1 MYGLLSV
8 SMIKNFMQHYNIRA
22 ALIAG
27 CFFVSSCE
35 NDMRE
40 VQAMGKKTIGV
51 EEAKNIE
58 SYLSQSGKV
67 KAKLVAPLMLRY
79 QLDTPKVEF
88 PKSLFVNF
96 YNDSLQVESKLSAKY
111 GNYFENENR
120 IFLRD
125 SIVVYNVTGDT
136 LFCNDLYWDQQ
147 KGIFYT
153 NKKVIIKKPGGQ
165 LLYGKGL
172 VASQDFKSYTIRS
185 VYNSMINI
193 PDSSFVAE

>member
-1 MYGLLSV
+1 
-8 SMIKNFMQHYNIRA
+8 MIKSIIKQYNIWA

-27 CFFVSSCE
+27 CFFVCSCE

-58 SYLSQSGKV
+58 SYLSQGGKV

-79 QLDTPKVEF
+79 QRDTPKVEF

-96 YNDSLQVESKLSAKY
+96 YNDSSQVESKLSAKY
-111 GNYFENENR
+111 GNYFENENK

-125 SIVVYNVTGDT
+125 SIVVFNVTGDT

-153 NKKVIIKKPGGQ
+153 NKNVIIKKPSGQ
-165 LLYGKGL
+165 LMYGKGL
-172 VASQDFKSYTIRS
+172 VANQDFKSYTIRS
-185 VYNSMINI
+185 VYNSIINI

>member
-67 KAKLVAPLMLRY
+67 KAKLIAPLMLRY